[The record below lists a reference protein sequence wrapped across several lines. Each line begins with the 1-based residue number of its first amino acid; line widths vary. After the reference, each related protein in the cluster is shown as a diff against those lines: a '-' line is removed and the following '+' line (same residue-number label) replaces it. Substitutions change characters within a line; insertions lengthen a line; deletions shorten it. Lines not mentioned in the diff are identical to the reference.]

1 MKKRLSHDT
10 LKPKSASPS
19 PSPTPALVT
28 SSDPQQAHSPLPA
41 KQLECEVESAVE
53 LTAVAVAPSEDVS
66 LSEGVPPTKI
76 AQIAMS
82 EPPQWQKVI
91 EASVKAVVSIRYSQ
105 VAAFDTEGMKEKT
118 TPANSAVAMTFRL
131 Y

>member
-1 MKKRLSHDT
+1 MKKRLSQDT
-10 LKPKSASPS
+10 LKPKSTSPS
-19 PSPTPALVT
+19 PFPTPALVA
-28 SSDPQQAHSPLPA
+28 SSDPRQAHNPLPA
-41 KQLECEVESAVE
+41 KQLEESEVDSAVE

-66 LSEGVPPTKI
+66 LSKDVPPTKL

-105 VAAFDTEGMKEKT
+105 VAAFDTEGMTE
-118 TPANSAVAMTFRL
+118 R
-131 Y
+131 